1 MKSFSESLLGARAVD
16 PKKVKSGE
24 IPPEKTPYMQRK
36 GAWDNS
42 DLAKKDPKVAKKRW
56 SNADK
61 AYATV
66 GSVYLCIWCFS
77 VELCVTFQPPSPPK
91 TRRGCLLFV
100 HDCC

>member
-1 MKSFSESLLGARAVD
+1 
-16 PKKVKSGE
+16 
-24 IPPEKTPYMQRK
+24 MQRK

-66 GSVYLCIWCFS
+66 GSVYLCIWCLS
-77 VELCVTFQPPSPPK
+77 VELCVTSPPPPRK
-91 TRRGCLLFV
+91 HGEAACCSYTIVVDADDAPTMREGGREAPSLLFMRGLFV
-100 HDCC
+100 